1 MARPSLPDFDGPHPQ
16 YNSILFS
23 PANSPMGQIQ
33 AVQPQSTLATTQAGR
48 IGDAT
53 KKTLRQS
60 KTSSVQVTLWE
71 DEDLS
76 EIDIAMG
83 GDGTVNSGDTVKL
96 NVDASP
102 QTFYIKNYDGISAG
116 ANLLSTI
123 YLYNAVPTSFTAGAR
138 QVDGQNVVDV
148 QMALEDLY
156 YIKA

>member
-23 PANSPMGQIQ
+23 PDDNPMGQIQ
-33 AVQPQSTLATTQAGR
+33 AVQPNSTLATTDVGR
-48 IGDAT
+48 IGDET

-60 KTSSVQVTLWE
+60 KTSSVQITLWE

-76 EIDIAMG
+76 EIDIVMG

-96 NVDASP
+96 DVDAAA
-102 QTFYIKNYDGISAG
+102 QTFYIKNYDGVSAA

-123 YLYNAVPTSFTAGAR
+123 YLYNAIPTTFTAGAR

-148 QMALEDLY
+148 QMSLEDLY